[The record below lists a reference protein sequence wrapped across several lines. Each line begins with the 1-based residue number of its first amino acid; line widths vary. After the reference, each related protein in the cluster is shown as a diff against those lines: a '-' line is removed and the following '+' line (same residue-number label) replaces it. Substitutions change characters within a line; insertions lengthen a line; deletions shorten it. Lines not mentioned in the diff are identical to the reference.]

1 MPFASIPAG
10 EQASSRDRRL
20 ILCAVGAVV
29 AALVAVGIWSAVR
42 PGGYG
47 GSSNGCITV
56 SLPSSMGGSLIH
68 QCGADA
74 RATCHRAFAS
84 NDRISRLTRPQ
95 CRLAG
100 LGAASH

>member
-10 EQASSRDRRL
+10 EPANRRDRRL
-20 ILCAVGAVV
+20 ILGAAGVVV
-29 AALVAVGIWSAVR
+29 AVLVAVGIWSAVR
-42 PGGYG
+42 PGSYG
-47 GSSNGCITV
+47 GSRDGCITV
-56 SLPSSMGGSLIH
+56 NLPSSMGGSLIH

-74 RATCHRAFAS
+74 RATCHRALAS
-84 NDRISRLTRPQ
+84 NDRISVLTRPQ